1 MLDGSDLK
9 SVRKNAGISQTDMAK
24 KLDCDRRTIIN
35 YEQGVCEPKA
45 SQLFRWL
52 SVCKIDLKPLV
63 SQFQHFK
70 ESIFVLFALPFISPE
85 IVSAGYVGVVALCV
99 LYGLFRKSVNVTQ
112 IAMMFCVI
120 YTFEYLITAQITSE
134 LKSLG
139 ASKYVIA
146 NSHFTFQICSS
157 IFAVLAFKRRI
168 IISQY
173 LYKSSR
179 ATKTFFDNMAAW
191 IYVYHTTILIL
202 TTIDYTL
209 DYKYKITYLSFIYES
224 FVKLMYAAMVVTI
237 WLLIT
242 MIICHEKELK
252 NGNSQC

>member
-1 MLDGSDLK
+1 MLDGNDLK

-52 SVCKIDLKPLV
+52 SVCKIDLKPLA
-63 SQFQHFK
+63 SQLQHFK

-85 IVSAGYVGVVALCV
+85 IVSAGYVGVIALCV
-99 LYGLFRKSVNVTQ
+99 LYGLFRKSVNITHMA
-112 IAMMFCVI
+112 IMFCVI
-120 YTFEYLITAQITSE
+120 YTFEYIITTLITSE

-146 NSHFTFQICSS
+146 NSHFTFQICTS
-157 IFAVLAFKRRI
+157 ILALFVFKNRVRI
-168 IISQY
+168 S
-173 LYKSSR
+173 LYILES
-179 ATKTFFDNMAAW
+179 TKVTETFFDNMATW
-191 IYVYHTTILIL
+191 IYVYHTFIAVLLAIEY
-202 TTIDYTL
+202 TIDH
-209 DYKYKITYLSFIYES
+209 KYNIKHLSFIYEHYEK
-224 FVKLMYAAMVVTI
+224 FADAAMILAI

>member
-1 MLDGSDLK
+1 MLDGNDLK

-52 SVCKIDLKPLV
+52 SVCKIDLKPLA
-63 SQFQHFK
+63 SQLQHFK

-85 IVSAGYVGVVALCV
+85 IVSAGYVGVIALCV
-99 LYGLFRKSVNVTQ
+99 LYGLFRKSVNITQ
-112 IAMMFCVI
+112 MAIIFCVI
-120 YTFEYLITAQITSE
+120 YTFEYIITTLITSE

-146 NSHFTFQICSS
+146 NSHFIFQICTS
-157 IFAVLAFKRRI
+157 IIAAFSFKNRLK
-168 IISQY
+168 ISQY
-173 LYKSSR
+173 LFKSMK
-179 ATKTFFDNMAAW
+179 ATKTLFDNIAAW

-202 TTIDYTL
+202 TTIDYTI
-209 DYKYKITYLSFIYES
+209 DYNYKMTYLSFIYES

-237 WLLIT
+237 WLLIA
-242 MIICHEKELK
+242 MIIRHEKELK